1 MNSDN
6 VDNTTY
12 ILDTLV
18 QKSIVKQE
26 TYLTALESFIT
37 LKKVI
42 KYLME
47 NYRKQLKS
55 ATQKIPLDYIE
66 NGIFEAQMQ
75 VAGDMI
81 IFNMHSNIFT
91 FDEKHWIWEH
101 EYVKHN
107 ELNAYCGVINVY
119 NFLADSFKYSRLNDY
134 GFLIAR
140 IFINREGH
148 YFLEG
153 NANFGSFNDNFGK
166 QTIDMSSMR
175 EIVQSIIQYSMEID
189 LIAPPLDTIQIVTV
203 DQMVDKSNMS
213 KIEIGKPLGFRSN
226 AENSIQFKK

>member
-1 MNSDN
+1 MNTDN

-18 QKSIVKQE
+18 QKSVVKQE
-26 TYLTALESFIT
+26 TYLTVLESFIT

-47 NYRKQLKS
+47 NYRKQLKNAS
-55 ATQKIPLDYIE
+55 KKIPLDYVE

-75 VAGDMI
+75 VAGDLI

-101 EYVKHN
+101 EYVKQS
-107 ELNAYCGVINVY
+107 ELNGYCGVINVY

-153 NANFGSFNDNFGK
+153 NANFGSFNDDFGK
-166 QTIDMSSMR
+166 QKIEMSSMR
-175 EIVQSIIQYSMEID
+175 EIVQSIIQYSMEVD
-189 LIAPPLDTIQIVTV
+189 LIVPPLDTIQIVTV

-226 AENSIQFKK
+226 SENSFYSKK

>member
-1 MNSDN
+1 MNTDN

-101 EYVKHN
+101 EYVKQN

>member
-101 EYVKHN
+101 EYVKQN